1 MSNCNIFYCYFI
13 AIFSKLLYDYICI
26 KLGENQKNGGYIDEK
41 ILILFCSNIM
51 LIMLIAMPI
60 YATSNVPANNAGQ
73 ENNNSTQIATEK
85 NVLET
90 ENATKFAQM
99 KEEFKSKFEQ
109 YSEKYGSD
117 VYGVVALILDTLRI
131 YSIPFCFV
139 GIAVGAIYQYVIGI
153 RKLDVRDR
161 GFNLVIAFV
170 TALVICQVLPL
181 VFAVVTR
188 GWVL

>member
-1 MSNCNIFYCYFI
+1 MKKFLYYSVVIF
-13 AIFSKLLYDYICI
+13 
-26 KLGENQKNGGYIDEK
+26 
-41 ILILFCSNIM
+41 M
-51 LIMLIAMPI
+51 LIIMFSMPI
-60 YATSNVPANNAGQ
+60 YATSNMTNVPANTSSTNNAGQ
-73 ENNNSTQIATEK
+73 ESTQGTQIATEK

-109 YSEKYGSD
+109 YSDKYGSD